1 MSDRRALL
9 DEDGDEAVAGVGDAL
24 RQLRLGA
31 NAAGYHTDSQ
41 TVQAAMLVAWGM
53 MSAAAALANQ
63 AGRVADELR
72 RARKDS
78 GGRYS

>member
-9 DEDGDEAVAGVGDAL
+9 DEPDDAVAGVCGAL
-24 RQLRLGA
+24 GQLRAGA
-31 NAAGYHTDSQ
+31 HAAGYDTASPA
-41 TVQAAMLVAWGM
+41 VQAALLTAYGM
-53 MSAAAALANQ
+53 MSAASVFAGQ
-63 AGRVADELR
+63 AERITDELR